1 MTQVTNIVE
10 NFRKQIIS
18 KSFKFENVSKKY
30 LSGVIIKN
38 LFFNLE
44 INLRIG
50 LSRSFILVLKINANF

>member
-10 NFRKQIIS
+10 SFRKQITS
-18 KSFKFENVSKKY
+18 NLFQFENVSKKY

-44 INLRIG
+44 INLGIG
-50 LSRSFILVLKINANF
+50 SSRSFILVLKINANF

>member
-1 MTQVTNIVE
+1 MTEITNIVE
-10 NFRKQIIS
+10 NFRKQITII
-18 KSFKFENVSKKY
+18 SFKFENVSKKY

-44 INLRIG
+44 INLGIG

>member
-10 NFRKQIIS
+10 NFRKQIVS
-18 KSFKFENVSKKY
+18 NSFKFENVSKKY

-38 LFFNLE
+38 LLFNLE